1 MRKVIIFDF
10 YNTLYNPKTG
20 RLFRG
25 SISLLKKL
33 SNRYRLIL
41 VTTYSSERKKQIQN
55 LRIMQFFNPTV
66 ICRIKTMLVY
76 QKIISQ
82 FQSYLIIGD
91 NLEEEIAIGRKL
103 SVDTL
108 VVDPSLEN
116 PILTIKKYIN
126 I

>member
-1 MRKVIIFDF
+1 
-10 YNTLYNPKTG
+10 
-20 RLFRG
+20 
-25 SISLLKKL
+25 
-33 SNRYRLIL
+33 
-41 VTTYSSERKKQIQN
+41 
-55 LRIMQFFNPTV
+55 
-66 ICRIKTMLVY
+66 MLVY